1 MIANRLTRLAA
12 VVAGLAL
19 SIQLVPL
26 WAGEAQAQGY
36 ESPPSLAA
44 ADVLPP
50 EILKGPHYTVQQ
62 TVENDGVLNRYR
74 VETPQGLLTVDST
87 DRLMIRLQEVEA
99 LQRMEDVKRSE
110 VFKEAFKASLKAPV
124 ELAEGLVTAPV
135 ETVAQVGKGVG
146 TFFSSVGHS
155 LFGGASEE
163 EESAVET
170 AVGYDVIK
178 RQFAFQF
185 GVDPYTHN
193 ELVQERLTE
202 LSRAAFLGGLPTK
215 VALAAIPGTATTV
228 LRATSFSEGMR
239 KLLLEKSPAEL
250 KEINAAKLKDMQVED
265 SVAGLFLEHPHYSPS
280 KKTYIVAALE
290 QMKGVAGRGEFIRQA
305 ALAPDEPMA
314 FFLQQQ
320 AQAMAAY
327 HLNVAPVAVV
337 IGFHN
342 RAFMQRADGTLVGV
356 FPVDHIVLRKITA
369 QNASGIGREIDQSL
383 GKVPRELWLTGT
395 ASPLFRETLQAEG
408 WQITEKAKDRL
419 TLP

>member
-12 VVAGLAL
+12 VIAGLAL
-19 SIQLVPL
+19 SIQLAPL
-26 WAGEAQAQGY
+26 WAGQAQAQGF
-36 ESPPSLAA
+36 ESPPSFAA

-50 EILKGPHYTVQQ
+50 EVLKGPQYTVQQ

-99 LQRMEDVKRSE
+99 LQRMEEVKGSD

-124 ELAEGLVTAPV
+124 ELAEGLVTAPM
-135 ETVAQVGKGVG
+135 ETVGEVGKGVG

-178 RQFAFQF
+178 RQFAYQF

-265 SVAGLFLEHPHYSPS
+265 SVAELFLEHPHYSPS

-290 QMKGVAGRGEFIRQA
+290 RMKGVAGRGEFIRQA

>member
-26 WAGEAQAQGY
+26 CAGEAQAQGY
-36 ESPPSLAA
+36 ESPPSFAA

-250 KEINAAKLKDMQVED
+250 KEINAAKLKDMQVDD

-280 KKTYIVAALE
+280 KKTYIAAALE

>member
-19 SIQLVPL
+19 SIQLVPF
-26 WAGEAQAQGY
+26 WAGQAQAQGY
-36 ESPPSLAA
+36 ESPPSFAA
-44 ADVLPP
+44 ADVLSP
-50 EILKGPHYTVQQ
+50 EILKGPHYTVEQ

-99 LQRMEDVKRSE
+99 LQRMEEVKGSE

-228 LRATSFSEGMR
+228 LQATSFSEGMR

-290 QMKGVAGRGEFIRQA
+290 RMKGVAGRGEFIRQA
-305 ALAPDEPMA
+305 ALAADEPMA

-320 AQAMAAY
+320 AQVMAAY

-342 RAFMQRADGTLVGV
+342 RPFMQRADGTLVGV

>member
-12 VVAGLAL
+12 VIAGLAL
-19 SIQLVPL
+19 SIQLAPL
-26 WAGEAQAQGY
+26 WAGQAQAQGF
-36 ESPPSLAA
+36 ESPPSFAA

-50 EILKGPHYTVQQ
+50 EVLKSPHYTVQQ

-99 LQRMEDVKRSE
+99 LQRMEEVKGSE

-135 ETVAQVGKGVG
+135 ETVGQVGKGVG

-178 RQFAFQF
+178 RQFAYQF

-290 QMKGVAGRGEFIRQA
+290 RMKGVAGRGEFIRQA

>member
-1 MIANRLTRLAA
+1 MLVKGVFGGVANCT
-12 VVAGLAL
+12 VVAALFVWGSYALAQSFETPPTFAASELL
-19 SIQLVPL
+19 S
-26 WAGEAQAQGY
+26 
-36 ESPPSLAA
+36 
-44 ADVLPP
+44 P
-50 EILKGPHYTVQQ
+50 EILKGPHYTVQE

-74 VETPQGLLTVDST
+74 VETPQGMLTVDST

-99 LQRMEDVKRSE
+99 LQLMEEVERSE
-110 VFKEAFKASLKAPV
+110 VFKEAFKKSLKAPL
-124 ELAEGLVTAPV
+124 ELAEGLVTDPID
-135 ETVAQVGKGVG
+135 TVGQVGEGIG

-163 EESAVET
+163 EGSAIGT
-170 AVGYDVIK
+170 AVGYDVVK

-202 LSRAAFLGGLPTK
+202 LSRAAFLGGLPTG
-215 VALAAIPGTATTV
+215 VALAAIPGAATTV
-228 LRATSFSEGMR
+228 LRVTSFSEGMR
-239 KLLLEKSPAEL
+239 KLLRDKSPAEL
-250 KEINAAKLKDMQVED
+250 KEINAEKLKQMQVED
-265 SVAGLFLEHPHYSPS
+265 SVAELFLEHPHYSPS
-280 KKTYIVAALE
+280 KKTYLVAALE
-290 QMKGVAGRGEFIRQA
+290 RMKGVGGRGEFIRQA

-314 FFLQQQ
+314 FFMQQQ

-342 RAFMQRADGTLVGV
+342 RSFMQRSDGTLVGV

-369 QNASGIGREIDQSL
+369 ANASGIGREIDQSL

-395 ASPLFRETLQAEG
+395 ASTLFRDTLQAQG
-408 WQITEKAKDRL
+408 WQITEKAKDQL